1 MGQRTPLYDQHLALG
16 AKMVDFGGWDMPL
29 HYGSQVEEHHQVRR
43 DCGVFDVS
51 HMTVVDVAGDQASA
65 YLQHLLAND
74 VARLKS
80 PGRALYS
87 AMLNERGGVIDDL
100 IVYLTDWGYRLV
112 VNASTRD
119 KDLAWMQSRAADFAV
134 EINERPQLAM
144 LAIQGPH
151 ARTRT
156 AELVSQARATLI
168 QELKPF
174 QGLAEGDWF
183 IGRTGYTGEDGLEI
197 ILPAEQAPDFLSELV
212 GAGIPPIGLGARD
225 TLRLEAGLN
234 LYGQDMTEE
243 VSPLAANMGWT
254 VAWEPDERDFVGRV
268 GEAFAAQRWGV
279 TPDILT
285 CAKGL
290 TNGAIPMG
298 AVLVA
303 DHLFDAFMKGPESV
317 IEFFHGYT
325 YSGHPVACAAA
336 LATQQ
341 IYQQENLFQ
350 KAIDLE
356 PYWQEAL
363 FSLRDLPNVID
374 IRTVGLVAGIQFAAH
389 ADGVGKRGYE
399 VFREC
404 FEKGLLVRASGDTI
418 ALSPALIVE
427 KAEIDQMMELLSDG
441 IRQAG

>member
-119 KDLAWMQSRAADFAV
+119 KDLAWMQAQAAGFAV
-134 EINERPQLAM
+134 EVRERAELAM

-151 ARTRT
+151 ARART
-156 AELVSQARATLI
+156 SELVSQARAGLI
-168 QELKPF
+168 HDLKPF
-174 QGLAEGDWF
+174 QGMADGDWF

-197 ILPAEQAPDFLSELV
+197 ILPAQQAPDFLSELV

-234 LYGQDMTEE
+234 LYGQDMTED

-254 VAWEPDERDFVGRV
+254 VAWEPTERDFVGR
-268 GEAFAAQRWGV
+268 
-279 TPDILT
+279 
-285 CAKGL
+285 
-290 TNGAIPMG
+290 
-298 AVLVA
+298 
-303 DHLFDAFMKGPESV
+303 
-317 IEFFHGYT
+317 
-325 YSGHPVACAAA
+325 AA
-336 LATQQ
+336 LEQQ
-341 IYQQENLFQ
+341 R
-350 KAIDLE
+350 ARD
-356 PYWQEAL
+356 
-363 FSLRDLPNVID
+363 DLPKL
-374 IRTVGLVAGIQFAAH
+374 VGLVLEERGVLRAH
-389 ADGVGKRGYE
+389 QVVRVNGVGDGE
-399 VFREC
+399 IT
-404 FEKGLLVRASGDTI
+404 SGSFSPTLGKSI
-418 ALSPALIVE
+418 ALARVPAGTAERAEVE
-427 KAEIDQMMELLSDG
+427 
-441 IRQAG
+441 IRGKWYPVRVVQPTFVRHGKVLV

>member
-51 HMTVVDVAGDQASA
+51 HMTVVDVSGEQARD
-65 YLQHLLAND
+65 YLQRLLAND

-80 PGRALYS
+80 TGRALYT

-119 KDLAWMQSRAADFAV
+119 KDLAWMQAQAAGFAV
-134 EINERPQLAM
+134 EVRERPELAM

-151 ARTRT
+151 ARART
-156 AELVSQARATLI
+156 SELVSQARAGLI
-168 QELKPF
+168 HDLKPF
-174 QGLAEGDWF
+174 QGMADGDWF

-234 LYGQDMTEE
+234 LYGQDMTED

-254 VAWEPDERDFVGRV
+254 VAWEPAERDFVGR
-268 GEAFAAQRWGV
+268 
-279 TPDILT
+279 
-285 CAKGL
+285 
-290 TNGAIPMG
+290 
-298 AVLVA
+298 
-303 DHLFDAFMKGPESV
+303 
-317 IEFFHGYT
+317 
-325 YSGHPVACAAA
+325 AA
-336 LATQQ
+336 LEQQ
-341 IYQQENLFQ
+341 R
-350 KAIDLE
+350 ARD
-356 PYWQEAL
+356 
-363 FSLRDLPNVID
+363 DLPKL
-374 IRTVGLVAGIQFAAH
+374 VGLVLEERGVLRAH
-389 ADGVGKRGYE
+389 QVVRVNGVGDGE
-399 VFREC
+399 IT
-404 FEKGLLVRASGDTI
+404 SGSFSPTLGKSI
-418 ALSPALIVE
+418 ALARVPAGTAERAEVE
-427 KAEIDQMMELLSDG
+427 
-441 IRQAG
+441 IRGKWYPVRVVQPTFVRHGKVLV

>member
-1 MGQRTPLYDQHLALG
+1 MSQDFHPNASPDHFWMPFTANRQFKATPRLLESAEGMYYTASDGRQVLDGTAGLWCCNAGHGRREISEAVSKQITKMDFAPTFQMGHPLPFELAEKLAAISPEGLNRVFFTNSGSESADTALKIALAYQRAIGQGSRTRLIGRELAYHG
-16 AKMVDFGGWDMPL
+16 VGFGGMSVGGMANNRRAFGPMLPGVDHLPHTLDLQRNAFSKGLPQHGVERADELERLVTL
-29 HYGSQVEEHHQVRR
+29 HGAENVAAVIVEPMSGSA
-43 DCGVFDVS
+43 GVILPPV
-51 HMTVVDVAGDQASA
+51 G
-65 YLQHLLAND
+65 YLQRLREITSKHGILLIFD
-74 VARLKS
+74 
-80 PGRALYS
+80 
-87 AMLNERGGVIDDL
+87 EVI
-100 IVYLTDWGYRLV
+100 
-112 VNASTRD
+112 
-119 KDLAWMQSRAADFAV
+119 
-134 EINERPQLAM
+134 
-144 LAIQGPH
+144 
-151 ARTRT
+151 
-156 AELVSQARATLI
+156 
-168 QELKPF
+168 
-174 QGLAEGDWF
+174 
-183 IGRTGYTGEDGLEI
+183 TG
-197 ILPAEQAPDFLSELV
+197 F
-212 GAGIPPIGLGARD
+212 
-225 TLRLEAGLN
+225 
-234 LYGQDMTEE
+234 
-243 VSPLAANMGWT
+243 
-254 VAWEPDERDFVGRV
+254 GRV

-427 KAEIDQMMELLSDG
+427 KAEIDQMMELLADG
-441 IRQAG
+441 IRKAG

>member
-51 HMTVVDVAGDQASA
+51 HMTVVDVSGEQARD
-65 YLQHLLAND
+65 YLQRLLAND

-80 PGRALYS
+80 TGRALYT

-119 KDLAWMQSRAADFAV
+119 KDLAWMQAQAAGFAV
-134 EINERPQLAM
+134 EVRERAELAM

-151 ARTRT
+151 ARART
-156 AELVSQARATLI
+156 SELVSQARAGLI
-168 QELKPF
+168 HDLKPF
-174 QGLAEGDWF
+174 QGMADGDWF

-234 LYGQDMTEE
+234 LYGQDMTED

-254 VAWEPDERDFVGRV
+254 VAWEPTERDFVGR
-268 GEAFAAQRWGV
+268 
-279 TPDILT
+279 
-285 CAKGL
+285 
-290 TNGAIPMG
+290 
-298 AVLVA
+298 
-303 DHLFDAFMKGPESV
+303 
-317 IEFFHGYT
+317 
-325 YSGHPVACAAA
+325 AA
-336 LATQQ
+336 LEQQ
-341 IYQQENLFQ
+341 R
-350 KAIDLE
+350 ARD
-356 PYWQEAL
+356 
-363 FSLRDLPNVID
+363 DLPKL
-374 IRTVGLVAGIQFAAH
+374 VGLVLEERGVLRAH
-389 ADGVGKRGYE
+389 QVVRVNGVGDGE
-399 VFREC
+399 IT
-404 FEKGLLVRASGDTI
+404 SGSFSPTLGKSI
-418 ALSPALIVE
+418 ALARVPAGTAERAEVE
-427 KAEIDQMMELLSDG
+427 
-441 IRQAG
+441 IRGKWYPVRVVQPTFVRHGKVLV

>member
-51 HMTVVDVAGDQASA
+51 HMTVVDVAGEQARD
-65 YLQHLLAND
+65 YLQRLLAND

-80 PGRALYS
+80 TGRALYT

-119 KDLAWMQSRAADFAV
+119 KDLAWMQAQAAGFAV
-134 EINERPQLAM
+134 EVRERPELAM

-151 ARTRT
+151 ARART
-156 AELVSQARATLI
+156 SELVSQARAGLI
-168 QELKPF
+168 HDLKPF
-174 QGLAEGDWF
+174 QGMADGDWF

-234 LYGQDMTEE
+234 LYGQDMTED

-254 VAWEPDERDFVGRV
+254 VAWEPTERDFVGR
-268 GEAFAAQRWGV
+268 
-279 TPDILT
+279 
-285 CAKGL
+285 
-290 TNGAIPMG
+290 
-298 AVLVA
+298 
-303 DHLFDAFMKGPESV
+303 
-317 IEFFHGYT
+317 
-325 YSGHPVACAAA
+325 AA
-336 LATQQ
+336 LEQQ
-341 IYQQENLFQ
+341 R
-350 KAIDLE
+350 ARD
-356 PYWQEAL
+356 
-363 FSLRDLPNVID
+363 DLPKL
-374 IRTVGLVAGIQFAAH
+374 VGLVLEERGVLRAH
-389 ADGVGKRGYE
+389 QVVRVNGVGDGE
-399 VFREC
+399 IT
-404 FEKGLLVRASGDTI
+404 SGSFSPTLGKSI
-418 ALSPALIVE
+418 ALARVPAGTAERAEVE
-427 KAEIDQMMELLSDG
+427 
-441 IRQAG
+441 IRGKWYPVRVVQPTFVRHGKVLV